1 MVDVSKL
8 AHREMSTKAKVINT
22 AVILVVIFAVVAL
35 MGVCGVGA
43 WVPFL
48 VLVLW
53 AIQGIKLDPKSVA
66 QEFIGVAAGLF
77 MGYLVRH
84 SGELG
89 NWALAVFFV
98 MVILLFIGMVNHIG
112 PLMWVFNNY
121 TAAFCTVGTA
131 MPYGTEIVADYVFS
145 LVLFGL
151 LPVIAVTLVDKLKG
165 GKAEAA

>member
-66 QEFIGVAAGLF
+66 QEFIGVA
-77 MGYLVRH
+77 RRPIH
-84 SGELG
+84 
-89 NWALAVFFV
+89 
-98 MVILLFIGMVNHIG
+98 
-112 PLMWVFNNY
+112 
-121 TAAFCTVGTA
+121 
-131 MPYGTEIVADYVFS
+131 
-145 LVLFGL
+145 GL
-151 LPVIAVTLVDKLKG
+151 LGPA
-165 GKAEAA
+165 